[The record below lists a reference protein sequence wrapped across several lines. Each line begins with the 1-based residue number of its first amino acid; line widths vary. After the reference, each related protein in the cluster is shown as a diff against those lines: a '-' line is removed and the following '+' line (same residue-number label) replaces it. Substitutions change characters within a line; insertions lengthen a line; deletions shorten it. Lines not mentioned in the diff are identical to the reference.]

1 MQLDTQSI
9 LRLRDA
15 LLQRSGV
22 KNLPEG
28 HQPLDEASPE
38 IRALIARVEPMG
50 EALYLMMVID
60 GQADPQE
67 RQSLERAIQIL
78 TAEGLSAGSL
88 NQLFAGYDERFQNQG
103 AEVRMTQVGAQ
114 LCADKEDA
122 EATLMLAAAI
132 ALADGNVA
140 LSESKIL
147 EGLSEWLGFSERQAQ
162 SILSR

>member
-15 LLQRSGV
+15 LLERSGLQT
-22 KNLPEG
+22 LPES
-28 HQPLDEASPE
+28 HQPLDQASPE
-38 IRALIARVEPMG
+38 MRALVARVEPMG

-60 GQADPQE
+60 GQAEAQE

-88 NQLFAGYDERFQNQG
+88 DQLFAEYEERFRTQG
-103 AEVRMTQVGAQ
+103 AESRMTQVGAQ

-132 ALADGNVA
+132 ALADGSVA
-140 LSESKIL
+140 LSESTML
-147 EGLSEWLGFSERQAQ
+147 EGLSEWLGFSARQAQ

>member
-15 LLQRSGV
+15 LLERSGLQA
-22 KNLPEG
+22 LPKG

-38 IRALIARVEPMG
+38 IRALVARVEPMG
-50 EALYLMMVID
+50 EALFLMMVID
-60 GQADPQE
+60 GETEPQE

-78 TAEGLSAGSL
+78 TAEGLSSGSL
-88 NQLFAGYDERFQNQG
+88 DQLFAEYEERFRTQG
-103 AEVRMTQVGAQ
+103 AESRMTQVGAQ
-114 LCADKEDA
+114 LCADREDA

-132 ALADGNVA
+132 ALADGSVA
-140 LSESKIL
+140 LSESKML
-147 EGLSEWLGFSERQAQ
+147 EGLSEWLGFSARQAQ